1 MEYLTKDFLLRKLIN
16 LETDNY
22 KIIAELIDSNKI
34 NEPENYYNEL
44 LEVYG
49 QLSKENIIKLLK
61 LKPKSEN
68 FMDAS
73 ADIF

>member
-1 MEYLTKDFLLRKLIN
+1 MEYLTKDYLLSKLIY
-16 LETDNY
+16 LDIANY
-22 KIIAELIDSNKI
+22 RRMGKLTHGRYI
-34 NEPENYYNEL
+34 NEPTGYYNDL
-44 LEVYG
+44 LEIYG

>member
-34 NEPENYYNEL
+34 NEPKNYHNEL
-44 LEVYG
+44 LEIYG
-49 QLSKENIIKLLK
+49 QLSKEDIIKLLK
-61 LKPKSEN
+61 LKPKSDN

>member
-34 NEPENYYNEL
+34 NEPENYHNEL
-44 LEVYG
+44 LEIYG

-61 LKPKSEN
+61 LKPKSDN

>member
-44 LEVYG
+44 LEIYG
-49 QLSKENIIKLLK
+49 ELSKENIIKLLK

>member
-44 LEVYG
+44 LEIYG

-61 LKPKSEN
+61 LKPKSDN

-73 ADIF
+73 ANIF

>member
-44 LEVYG
+44 LEIYG

>member
-44 LEVYG
+44 LEIYG

-61 LKPKSEN
+61 LKPKSEIFREAN
-68 FMDAS
+68 